1 MRSCPPPQPRA
12 YVADGSSRSSS
23 RALFHLSARRYRIPA
38 KGAWYIGSTPGSE
51 TAAAVVYDSASVPEA
66 IKTPT
71 WRYYDSGKWVVVR
84 AGVFSPALAQ
94 AEKGT

>member
-1 MRSCPPPQPRA
+1 M
-12 YVADGSSRSSS
+12 
-23 RALFHLSARRYRIPA
+23 RALATAAAPTLNAHPRRASLCACGRYRIAA

-51 TAAAVVYDSASVPEA
+51 TAAAVVYDNATLPEG

-84 AGVFSPALAQ
+84 AGVWAPTPA
-94 AEKGT
+94 KGDGAGV

>member
-1 MRSCPPPQPRA
+1 MIAC
-12 YVADGSSRSSS
+12 
-23 RALFHLSARRYRIPA
+23 HRYRIAA

-51 TAAAVVYDSASVPEA
+51 TAAAVVYDSATLPEA

-84 AGVFSPALAQ
+84 AGVWAPTLPQDAKS
-94 AEKGT
+94 